1 LFVVNRVFV
10 VSRAVHRRRFG
21 PLAGFAFFVGT
32 SFELPHSCFHLLAR
46 LEGYDEFLRY
56 GNLFTRARITSF
68 ASCTPLHFEHSEIAE
83 LDAVIF
89 DQRFDN
95 GVERLLDD
103 LLRLELCQP
112 NLVRDGLYDLFFGH
126 DRVSRPK
133 SSWDP
138 EMGPIGDVL
147 SCSKCNCSKH

>member
-1 LFVVNRVFV
+1 MVV
-10 VSRAVHRRRFG
+10 VSRTIHGRLFR
-21 PLAGFAFFVGT
+21 PLAGFPLLVGS
-32 SFELPHSCFHLLAR
+32 SFELPHSCFHLLTR

-56 GNLFTRARITSF
+56 RNLFTRARITSF
-68 ASCTPLHFEHSEIAE
+68 ASCTPLHFEYSEIAE

-103 LLRLELCQP
+103 LLRLELSQP

-126 DRVSRPK
+126 DRFSRPK
-133 SSWDP
+133 SSVDL
-138 EMGPIGDVL
+138 EIGPFGDVL